1 MAARDGW
8 EQWERAA
15 GAVEVVASELVVT
28 SAAGAEVVEYA
39 PLAKLFERVHNAF
52 GLDMAFVSEWCGEPV
67 VPPHPEADALHALY
81 GRRYLESRAPAG
93 SASRIDALPVVA
105 GDGRVRGTLCVRR
118 ALRPAVDAH
127 LDGLPHRVATLVAT
141 WLTPAC

>member
-8 EQWERAA
+8 EQWECAA
-15 GAVEVVASELVVT
+15 GAVEVRASELVVT

-39 PLAKLFERVHNAF
+39 PLARLFERLHKAF

-81 GRRYLESRAPAG
+81 GRRYLESRAPAD
-93 SASRIDALPVVA
+93 SACRIDAMPVVA

-118 ALRPAVDAH
+118 PLRPGPDAQ
-127 LDGLPHRVATLVAT
+127 LDGVPHRVASLVAT
-141 WLTPAC
+141 WLAPEC